1 MAIAFTWSDI
11 GMKPVFEQNSRL
23 MDRRIFLGLGL
34 GSLAALAGCKSPLTR
49 GQTPEQ
55 DELKAEGEDEKEKRD
70 VVGSYTR
77 PFGLNTVK
85 LEAVGLV
92 TNLDHTGSDPPPSAQ
107 RDLLLNEMTSYSV
120 ESPEQLLASPT
131 TAMVIVRGFLPP
143 GIQRGELFDVEV
155 RAPTGSDTTSLRGG
169 WLMKSQLRQVEILAG
184 SLHTGNVEGI
194 VDGDV
199 VDDAIFE
206 GEQDPISK
214 NRGVILGRAVAQRDR
229 DLGLAIRTSDAS
241 FRIVRKV
248 EQVINARFF
257 TVENGVK
264 KGVAEGKRSNFLVL
278 AVPANYRQN
287 MGHYLRVVRNIPLSE
302 TPVQRLER
310 IVVLEKK
317 LLEPTTTSA
326 AAVSLEAI
334 GKEAI
339 PALKRGLTSSDTEV
353 RFCSAEALAYFDEP
367 DAAPV
372 LGQIAKDEPAFRWY
386 ALTALSSML
395 NSVTSLA
402 ALSDLLHVSS
412 AETRYGAFRA
422 LRSRSTNDP
431 TTKGEF
437 LAPPVANPEQSPR
450 GGFRY
455 HLVASTSEPLIH
467 FSKTKR
473 PEIVVFGHEQRLHL
487 PGESQWIE
495 AGPRILVKG
504 DGDKLRISRFGAGED
519 HDKVEVCSTLLD
531 EMIRCVVKVGGSYA
545 DVIAGL
551 QNAREKGLL
560 ETRIAVEALP
570 KPAREYEREE
580 QENVASPTDDAPTV
594 EPQGKVN
601 S

>member
-1 MAIAFTWSDI
+1 M
-11 GMKPVFEQNSRL
+11 
-23 MDRRIFLGLGL
+23 
-34 GSLAALAGCKSPLTR
+34 AGCKSPLLR

-55 DELKAEGEDEKEKRD
+55 EELKEEGADEKEKRD
-70 VVGSYTR
+70 LVGSYTR
-77 PFGLNTVK
+77 PFGLNKVK

-92 TNLDHTGSDPPPSAQ
+92 TNLDYTGSDPPPSAQ
-107 RDLLLNEMTSYSV
+107 RDLLLNEMLQYST
-120 ESPEQLLASPT
+120 EKPEEFLARPT
-131 TAMVIVRGFLPP
+131 NSMVIVRGYLPP
-143 GIQRGELFDVEV
+143 GIRRGELFDVEV
-155 RAPTGSDTTSLRGG
+155 RAQTGSATTSLRDG
-169 WLMKSQLRQVEILAG
+169 WLMKAQLRQVEILAG

-199 VDDAIFE
+199 IDDAIFE
-206 GEQDPISK
+206 GEQDAVTK
-214 NRGVILGRAVAQRDR
+214 TRGVVLGRAVAQRDR
-229 DLGLAIRTSDAS
+229 DLGLAIRTADAS

-248 EQVINARFF
+248 EQVINTRFF
-257 TVENGVK
+257 TVENGSK
-264 KGVAEGKRSNFLVL
+264 KGVAEGKRNNFLIL

-287 MGHYLRVVRNIPLSE
+287 MGHYLRVVRNIALSE

-310 IVVLEKK
+310 ITVLEKK

-339 PALKRGLTSSDTEV
+339 PSLKRGLTSSDTEV

-367 DAAPV
+367 EAAPV
-372 LGQIAKDEPAFRWY
+372 LGQIAKDESAFRWY
-386 ALTALSSML
+386 ALAALSSML

-402 ALSDLLHVSS
+402 ALSELLHVPS

-422 LRSRSTNDP
+422 LRNRTTNDP
-431 TTKGEF
+431 TTKGEY
-437 LAPPVANPEQSPR
+437 LAPPVADPEQTPR

-467 FSKTKR
+467 FSR
-473 PEIVVFGHEQRLHL
+473 SQRAEIVVFGHEQRLHM
-487 PGESQWIE
+487 PSSTQWIE
-495 AGPRILVKG
+495 AGPKILVKG

-519 HDKVEVCSTLLD
+519 GDKVEVCSTLVD
-531 EMIRCVVKVGGSYA
+531 EVIRSIVKVGGSYA

-570 KPAREYEREE
+570 KPTRQYEREE
-580 QENVASPTDDAPTV
+580 EENVPSPTEAAPV
-594 EPQGKVN
+594 DPLAKEDVASK
-601 S
+601 

>member
-1 MAIAFTWSDI
+1 
-11 GMKPVFEQNSRL
+11 MKPVIEQQSRL
-23 MDRRIFLGLGL
+23 MDRRLFLGLGL
-34 GSLAALAGCKSPLTR
+34 GGLAAMAGCKSPLLR

-55 DELKAEGEDEKEKRD
+55 EELKEEGADEKEKRD
-70 VVGSYTR
+70 LVGSYTR
-77 PFGLNTVK
+77 PFGLNKVK

-92 TNLDHTGSDPPPSAQ
+92 TNLDYTGSDPPPSAQ
-107 RDLLLNEMTSYSV
+107 RDLLLNEMLQYST
-120 ESPEQLLASPT
+120 EKPEEFLARPT
-131 TAMVIVRGFLPP
+131 NSMVIVRGYLPP
-143 GIQRGELFDVEV
+143 GIRRGELFDVEV
-155 RAPTGSDTTSLRGG
+155 RAQTGSATTSLRDG
-169 WLMKSQLRQVEILAG
+169 WLMKAQLRQVEILAG

-199 VDDAIFE
+199 IDDAIFE
-206 GEQDPISK
+206 GEQDAVTK
-214 NRGVILGRAVAQRDR
+214 TRGVVLGRAVAQRDR
-229 DLGLAIRTSDAS
+229 DLGLAIRTADAS

-248 EQVINARFF
+248 EQVINTRFF
-257 TVENGVK
+257 TVENGSK
-264 KGVAEGKRSNFLVL
+264 KGVAEGKRNNFLIL

-287 MGHYLRVVRNIPLSE
+287 MGHYLRVVRNIALSE

-310 IVVLEKK
+310 ITVLEKK

-339 PALKRGLTSSDTEV
+339 PSLKRGLTSSDTEV

-367 DAAPV
+367 EAAPV
-372 LGQIAKDEPAFRWY
+372 LGQIAKDESAFRWY
-386 ALTALSSML
+386 ALAALSSML

-402 ALSDLLHVSS
+402 ALSELLHVPS

-422 LRSRSTNDP
+422 LRNRTTNDP
-431 TTKGEF
+431 TTKGEY
-437 LAPPVANPEQSPR
+437 LAPPVADPEQTPR

-467 FSKTKR
+467 FSR
-473 PEIVVFGHEQRLHL
+473 SQRAEIVVFGHEQRLHM
-487 PGESQWIE
+487 PSSTQWIE
-495 AGPRILVKG
+495 AGPKILVKG

-519 HDKVEVCSTLLD
+519 GDKVEVCSTLVD
-531 EMIRCVVKVGGSYA
+531 EVIRSIVKVGGSYA

-570 KPAREYEREE
+570 KPTRQYEREE
-580 QENVASPTDDAPTV
+580 EENVPSPTEAAPV
-594 EPQGKVN
+594 DPLAKEDVASK
-601 S
+601 

>member
-1 MAIAFTWSDI
+1 
-11 GMKPVFEQNSRL
+11 MKPVIEQQSRL
-23 MDRRIFLGLGL
+23 MDRRLFLGLGL
-34 GSLAALAGCKSPLTR
+34 GGLAAMAGCKSPLLR

-55 DELKAEGEDEKEKRD
+55 EELKEEGADEKEKRD
-70 VVGSYTR
+70 LVGSYTR
-77 PFGLNTVK
+77 PFGLNKVK

-92 TNLDHTGSDPPPSAQ
+92 TNLDYTGSDPPPSAQ
-107 RDLLLNEMTSYSV
+107 RDLLLNEMLQYST
-120 ESPEQLLASPT
+120 EKPEEFLARPT
-131 TAMVIVRGFLPP
+131 NSMVIVRGYLPP
-143 GIQRGELFDVEV
+143 GIRRGELFDVEV
-155 RAPTGSDTTSLRGG
+155 RAQTGSATTSLRDG
-169 WLMKSQLRQVEILAG
+169 WLMKAQLRQVEILAG

-199 VDDAIFE
+199 IDDAIFE
-206 GEQDPISK
+206 GEQDAVTK
-214 NRGVILGRAVAQRDR
+214 TRGVVLGRAVAQRDR
-229 DLGLAIRTSDAS
+229 DLGLAIRTADAS

-248 EQVINARFF
+248 EQVINTRFF
-257 TVENGVK
+257 TVENGSK
-264 KGVAEGKRSNFLVL
+264 KGVAEGKRNNFLIL

-287 MGHYLRVVRNIPLSE
+287 MGHYLRVVRNIALSE

-310 IVVLEKK
+310 ITVLEKK

-339 PALKRGLTSSDTEV
+339 PSLKRGLTSSDTEV

-367 DAAPV
+367 EAAPV
-372 LGQIAKDEPAFRWY
+372 LGQIAKDESAFRWY
-386 ALTALSSML
+386 ALAALSSML

-402 ALSDLLHVSS
+402 ALSELLHVPS

-422 LRSRSTNDP
+422 LRNRTTNDP
-431 TTKGEF
+431 TTKGEY
-437 LAPPVANPEQSPR
+437 LAPPVADPEQTPR

-467 FSKTKR
+467 FSR
-473 PEIVVFGHEQRLHL
+473 SQRAEIVVFGHEQRLHM
-487 PGESQWIE
+487 PSSTQWIE
-495 AGPRILVKG
+495 AGPKILVKG

-519 HDKVEVCSTLLD
+519 GDKVEVCSTLVD
-531 EMIRCVVKVGGSYA
+531 EVIRSIVKVGGSYA

-551 QNAREKGLL
+551 QNAREKGQL

-570 KPAREYEREE
+570 KPTRQYEREE
-580 QENVASPTDDAPTV
+580 EENVPSPTEAAPV
-594 EPQGKVN
+594 DPLAKEDVASK
-601 S
+601 